1 MAKRGKV
8 GTAKRETKGKVGA
21 GGAGGGVSEVSST

>member
-8 GTAKRETKGKVGA
+8 GTAKREIEGKAGD